1 MRSLRIAALAIIFSL
16 VGTSAHSNTPPLP
29 GFNADGSVNTNLPTP
44 IAPPAGFVP
53 PPGYVPPLPSQ
64 FNSDGALA
72 FRPDGTPLAGFNA
85 DGSAN
90 TNLPAPIE
98 PPGFLAPLP
107 PPLFNQDGTPFVV
120 GSKLEMPIRADGT
133 RLEYNFD
140 PVSGLYI
147 PVQGNTPINPVVP
160 PPNAPPG
167 FLAPLP
173 PPLFNS
179 DGTPFV
185 VGSKLEMPV
194 RADGTRLEY
203 NFDPISGWY
212 IPVQNSTAPLPSQ
225 FNKDGA
231 LAFRPDGTP
240 LAGFNADGSVN
251 TNLPKPVAPA
261 NPVIYNPDGTLFTP
275 NTPGPLPPPLFNSDG
290 SAFVVGSKILTP
302 LRADGTQIAYD
313 YDAGTGLYWP
323 VQTGIKSPVVIPAPG
338 VVAITFIYDDVAK
351 QMIPVTYRSAQ
362 IPAVNFDGSA
372 NTASKVMIPDVNIS
386 TPITSIPK
394 AAQIGSWA
402 VVAKN
407 GAVINSIL
415 CSQNVCGAN
424 GDWGGKIVDPTNC
437 PNGCALVLQVPANP
451 ITGQSMGGYLTG
463 GDNKVTYK
471 NGEFKVAS
479 PGSSGAAKNL
489 VRTIKNG
496 VLTDV
501 TGERIDLST
510 GFQLPSLIRDA
521 QLKKKVDTA
530 IAQVE
535 IETVKSNA
543 GYQLTTTEQLPAI
556 DASLKVTA
564 VKMGAKTRSL
574 KIDIDKTGE
583 LFLPTTADLTGYEIQ
598 IKRGSKVLKR
608 VLID

>member
-1 MRSLRIAALAIIFSL
+1 MRSLRIASLALIFALLGS
-16 VGTSAHSNTPPLP
+16 TAHSNTPLPSQFNSDGALAFNPNGTPLA
-29 GFNADGSVNTNLPTP
+29 GFNADGSVNTNLPAP
-44 IAPPAGFVP
+44 IAPPGFIPPAGFVP
-53 PPGYVPPLPSQ
+53 PPGYVPPLASQ
-64 FNSDGALA
+64 FNKDGALA

-85 DGSAN
+85 DGSVN
-90 TNLPAPIE
+90 TNLPAPI
-98 PPGFLAPLP
+98 
-107 PPLFNQDGTPFVV
+107 
-120 GSKLEMPIRADGT
+120 
-133 RLEYNFD
+133 
-140 PVSGLYI
+140 
-147 PVQGNTPINPVVP
+147 
-160 PPNAPPG
+160 APPG

-173 PPLFNS
+173 PPLFNP
-179 DGTPFV
+179 DGSPFV

-194 RADGTRLEY
+194 RADGSKLEY
-203 NFDPISGWY
+203 NFDPVSGWY
-212 IPVQNSTAPLPSQ
+212 IPAATNSTPLATQ

-251 TNLPKPVAPA
+251 TNLPKPIAPA
-261 NPVIYNPDGTLFTP
+261 TPVIYNPDGTLFTP
-275 NTPGPLPPPLFNSDG
+275 NSPGPLPPPLFNPDG
-290 SAFVVGSKILTP
+290 SKFVVGSKILTP
-302 LRADGTQIAYD
+302 VRVDGTQIAYD

-323 VQTGIKSPVVIPAPG
+323 APTGIRPPVVIPAPG
-338 VVAITFIYDDVAK
+338 VSAITFIYDDVAK

-362 IPAVNFDGSA
+362 MPAVNFDGSM
-372 NTASKVMIPDVNIS
+372 NNASKVMIPDVDIT
-386 TPITSIPK
+386 TPLTSIPK

-415 CSQNVCGAN
+415 CSQNVCGPN
-424 GDWGGKIVDPTNC
+424 GDWGGKVTDPTNC
-437 PNGCALVLQVPANP
+437 PDGCQLVLQIPANP

-479 PGSSGAAKNL
+479 PASNNKNL

-510 GFQLPSLIRDA
+510 GYQLPSNIKDA
-521 QLKKKVDTA
+521 SLRKKVDTA
-530 IAQVE
+530 ITQVE
-535 IETVKSNA
+535 IEPIKSDS
-543 GYQLTTTEQLPAI
+543 GYQLTTNEQLPAI
-556 DASLKVTA
+556 DSSLKVTA
-564 VKMGAKTRSL
+564 IKSGSKTRSL

-583 LFLPTTADLTGYEIQ
+583 IFLPTNVDLTGYEIQ

-608 VLID
+608 VLVD

>member
-1 MRSLRIAALAIIFSL
+1 MRSLRIIALAIVFSL
-16 VGTSAHSNTPPLP
+16 VGTSAYSDTPP
-29 GFNADGSVNTNLPTP
+29 A
-44 IAPPAGFVP
+44 FVP

-72 FRPDGTPLAGFNA
+72 FRPDGTPLAGFNS
-85 DGSAN
+85 DGSTN
-90 TNLPAPIE
+90 TNLPAP
-98 PPGFLAPLP
+98 
-107 PPLFNQDGTPFVV
+107 V
-120 GSKLEMPIRADGT
+120 
-133 RLEYNFD
+133 
-140 PVSGLYI
+140 
-147 PVQGNTPINPVVP
+147 
-160 PPNAPPG
+160 APPG
-167 FLAPLP
+167 FVPPAGFVP
-173 PPLFNS
+173 PP
-179 DGTPFV
+179 GYVP
-185 VGSKLEMPV
+185 
-194 RADGTRLEY
+194 
-203 NFDPISGWY
+203 
-212 IPVQNSTAPLPSQ
+212 PLASQ
-225 FNKDGA
+225 FNSEGA

-240 LAGFNADGSVN
+240 LAGFNADGSTNTNLPKPIAPPGFLAPLPPPLFNPDGSPFVVGSKLEMPVRADGSKLEYDFDPVSGWYVPAATNSTPLASQFNKDGALAFKPDGTPLAGFNPDGTVN

-275 NTPGPLPPPLFNSDG
+275 NTPGPLPPPLFNPDG
-290 SAFVVGSKILTP
+290 SKFVAGSKIQTP
-302 LRADGTQIAYD
+302 VRADGTQISYE

-323 VQTGIKSPVVIPAPG
+323 AATGIKPPVVIPAPG
-338 VVAITFIYDDVAK
+338 VSAITFVYDDVAK

-372 NTASKVMIPDVNIS
+372 NTASKVTIPDVDIT
-386 TPITSIPK
+386 TPLTSIPK

-407 GAVINSIL
+407 GAVVNSIL
-415 CSQNVCGAN
+415 CSQNVCGPN
-424 GDWGGKIVDPTNC
+424 GEWGGKVTDQANC
-437 PNGCALVLQVPANP
+437 PNGCQLVLQVPANP

-471 NGEFKVAS
+471 NGEFKVATPAS
-479 PGSSGAAKNL
+479 TGASKNL

-521 QLKKKVDTA
+521 QLKKRVDTA

-535 IETVKSNA
+535 IEPVKLTA
-543 GYQLTTTEQLPAI
+543 GYQLATTAQLPAI
-556 DASLKVTA
+556 DTSLKITA
-564 VKMGAKTRSL
+564 VKPGAKSRSL

-583 LFLPTTADLTGYEIQ
+583 LFLPTTADLSGYEIQ

-608 VLID
+608 VIID

>member
-1 MRSLRIAALAIIFSL
+1 MRSLRIIALAIIFSL
-16 VGTSAHSNTPPLP
+16 VGTSAYSDTPP
-29 GFNADGSVNTNLPTP
+29 A
-44 IAPPAGFVP
+44 FVP

-72 FRPDGTPLAGFNA
+72 FRPDGTPLAGFNS

-90 TNLPAPIE
+90 TNLPAP
-98 PPGFLAPLP
+98 
-107 PPLFNQDGTPFVV
+107 V
-120 GSKLEMPIRADGT
+120 
-133 RLEYNFD
+133 
-140 PVSGLYI
+140 
-147 PVQGNTPINPVVP
+147 
-160 PPNAPPG
+160 APPG
-167 FLAPLP
+167 FVPPAGFVP
-173 PPLFNS
+173 PP
-179 DGTPFV
+179 GYVP
-185 VGSKLEMPV
+185 
-194 RADGTRLEY
+194 
-203 NFDPISGWY
+203 
-212 IPVQNSTAPLPSQ
+212 PLASQ
-225 FNKDGA
+225 FNSEGA

-240 LAGFNADGSVN
+240 LAGFNADGSVNTNLPKPIAPPGFLAPLPPPLFNPDGSPFVVGSKLEMPVRADGSKLEYDFDPVSGWYIPAATNSTPLASQFNKDGALAFKPDGTPLAGFNPDGSVN

-275 NTPGPLPPPLFNSDG
+275 NTPGPLPPPLFNPDG
-290 SAFVVGSKILTP
+290 SKFVAGSKIQTP
-302 LRADGTQIAYD
+302 VRADGTQISYE

-323 VQTGIKSPVVIPAPG
+323 AATGIKPPVVIPAPG
-338 VVAITFIYDDVAK
+338 VSAITFVYDDVAK

-372 NTASKVMIPDVNIS
+372 NTASKVTIPDVNIT
-386 TPITSIPK
+386 TPLTSIPK

-407 GAVINSIL
+407 GAVVNSIL
-415 CSQNVCGAN
+415 CSQNVCGPN
-424 GDWGGKIVDPTNC
+424 GEWGGKVTDQANC
-437 PNGCALVLQVPANP
+437 PNGCQLVLQVPANP

-471 NGEFKVAS
+471 NGEFKVAT
-479 PGSSGAAKNL
+479 PATAGASKNL

-510 GFQLPSLIRDA
+510 GFQLPSLIKDA
-521 QLKKKVDTA
+521 QLKKRVDTA

-535 IETVKSNA
+535 IEPVKLTA
-543 GYQLTTTEQLPAI
+543 GYQLATTAQLPAI
-556 DASLKVTA
+556 DTSLKITA
-564 VKMGAKTRSL
+564 VKPGAKTRSL

-583 LFLPTTADLTGYEIQ
+583 LFLPTTADLSGYEIQ

-608 VLID
+608 VVID

>member
-1 MRSLRIAALAIIFSL
+1 MRSLRIIALAIIFSL
-16 VGTSAHSNTPPLP
+16 VGTSAYSDTPP
-29 GFNADGSVNTNLPTP
+29 A
-44 IAPPAGFVP
+44 FVP

-72 FRPDGTPLAGFNA
+72 FRPDGTPLAGFNS

-90 TNLPAPIE
+90 TNLPAP
-98 PPGFLAPLP
+98 
-107 PPLFNQDGTPFVV
+107 V
-120 GSKLEMPIRADGT
+120 
-133 RLEYNFD
+133 
-140 PVSGLYI
+140 
-147 PVQGNTPINPVVP
+147 
-160 PPNAPPG
+160 APPG
-167 FLAPLP
+167 FVPPAGFVP
-173 PPLFNS
+173 PP
-179 DGTPFV
+179 GYVP
-185 VGSKLEMPV
+185 
-194 RADGTRLEY
+194 
-203 NFDPISGWY
+203 
-212 IPVQNSTAPLPSQ
+212 PLASQ
-225 FNKDGA
+225 FNSEGA

-251 TNLPKPVAPA
+251 TNLPKPVAPPGFLAPLPPPLFNPDGSPFVVGSKLEMPVRADGSKLEYDFDPVSGWYVPAATNSTPLASQFNKDGALAFKPDGTPLAGFNPDGSVNSNLPKPVAPA

-275 NTPGPLPPPLFNSDG
+275 NTPGPLPPPLFNPDG
-290 SAFVVGSKILTP
+290 SKFVAGSKIQTP
-302 LRADGTQIAYD
+302 VRADGTQISYE

-323 VQTGIKSPVVIPAPG
+323 EATGVKPPVVEPAPG
-338 VVAITFIYDDVAK
+338 VSAITFVYDDVAK

-372 NTASKVMIPDVNIS
+372 NTASKVTIPDVNIT
-386 TPITSIPK
+386 TPLTSIPK

-407 GAVINSIL
+407 GAVVNSIL
-415 CSQNVCGAN
+415 CSQNVCGPN
-424 GDWGGKIVDPTNC
+424 GEWGGKVTDQANC
-437 PNGCALVLQVPANP
+437 PNGCQLVLQVPANP

-471 NGEFKVAS
+471 NGEFKVATPAS
-479 PGSSGAAKNL
+479 AGAAKNL

-521 QLKKKVDTA
+521 QLKKRVDTA

-535 IETVKSNA
+535 IEPVKLTA
-543 GYQLTTTEQLPAI
+543 GYQLATTAQLPAI
-556 DASLKVTA
+556 DASLKITA
-564 VKMGAKTRSL
+564 VKPGAKSRSL

-583 LFLPTTADLTGYEIQ
+583 LFLPTTADLSGYEIQ

-608 VLID
+608 VVID

>member
-1 MRSLRIAALAIIFSL
+1 MRSLRIIALAIIFSL
-16 VGTSAHSNTPPLP
+16 VGTSAYSDTPP
-29 GFNADGSVNTNLPTP
+29 A
-44 IAPPAGFVP
+44 FVP

-72 FRPDGTPLAGFNA
+72 FRPDGTPLAGFNS

-90 TNLPAPIE
+90 TNLPAPVAPPGFVPPAGFVPPPGYVPPLASQFNSEGALAFRPDGTPLAGFNADGSTNTNLPKPIA

-107 PPLFNQDGTPFVV
+107 PPLFNQDG
-120 GSKLEMPIRADGT
+120 S
-133 RLEYNFD
+133 
-140 PVSGLYI
+140 
-147 PVQGNTPINPVVP
+147 
-160 PPNAPPG
+160 
-167 FLAPLP
+167 
-173 PPLFNS
+173 
-179 DGTPFV
+179 PFV

-194 RADGTRLEY
+194 RADGSKLEY
-203 NFDPISGWY
+203 DFDPVSGWY
-212 IPVQNSTAPLPSQ
+212 IPAATNSTPLASQ

-240 LAGFNADGSVN
+240 LAGFNPDGSVN

-275 NTPGPLPPPLFNSDG
+275 NTPGPLPPPLFNPDG
-290 SAFVVGSKILTP
+290 SKFIAGSKIQTP
-302 LRADGTQIAYD
+302 VRADGTQISYE

-323 VQTGIKSPVVIPAPG
+323 AATGIKPPVVIPAPG
-338 VVAITFIYDDVAK
+338 VSAITFVYDDVAK

-372 NTASKVMIPDVNIS
+372 NTASKVTIPDVDIT
-386 TPITSIPK
+386 TPLTSIPK

-407 GAVINSIL
+407 GAVVNSIL
-415 CSQNVCGAN
+415 CSQNVCGPN
-424 GDWGGKIVDPTNC
+424 GEWGGKVTDQANC
-437 PNGCALVLQVPANP
+437 PNGCQLVLQVPANP

-471 NGEFKVAS
+471 NGEFKVAT
-479 PGSSGAAKNL
+479 PAASGASKNL

-521 QLKKKVDTA
+521 QLKKRVDTA

-535 IETVKSNA
+535 IEPVKLTA
-543 GYQLTTTEQLPAI
+543 GYQLATTAQLPAI
-556 DASLKVTA
+556 DTSLKITA
-564 VKMGAKTRSL
+564 VKTGAKTRSL

-583 LFLPTTADLTGYEIQ
+583 LFLPTTADLSGYEIQ

-608 VLID
+608 VIID

>member
-1 MRSLRIAALAIIFSL
+1 MRSIRIIALAIIFSL
-16 VGTSAHSNTPPLP
+16 VGTSAYSET
-29 GFNADGSVNTNLPTP
+29 
-44 IAPPAGFVP
+44 P
-53 PPGYVPPLPSQ
+53 PPGVVPPLPSQ
-64 FNSDGALA
+64 FNSDGALAFNPNGTPLAGFNADGSTNTNLPAPIRPPGFVPPPLFPPGTVPPPGYVPPLASQFNSEGALA

-85 DGSAN
+85 DGSTN
-90 TNLPAPIE
+90 TNLPAPI
-98 PPGFLAPLP
+98 
-107 PPLFNQDGTPFVV
+107 
-120 GSKLEMPIRADGT
+120 
-133 RLEYNFD
+133 
-140 PVSGLYI
+140 
-147 PVQGNTPINPVVP
+147 
-160 PPNAPPG
+160 APPG

-173 PPLFNS
+173 PPLFNP
-179 DGTPFV
+179 DGTAFK

-194 RADGTRLEY
+194 RADGSKLEY
-203 NFDPISGWY
+203 NFDPVSGWY
-212 IPVQNSTAPLPSQ
+212 IPAATNSTPLASQ
-225 FNKDGA
+225 FNSEGA

-415 CSQNVCGAN
+415 CSENVCGAN

-510 GFQLPSLIRDA
+510 GFQLPSLIRDT

-556 DASLKVTA
+556 DTSLKVTA
-564 VKMGAKTRSL
+564 IKSGSKTRSL

>member
-1 MRSLRIAALAIIFSL
+1 MRSLRIIALAIIFSL
-16 VGTSAHSNTPPLP
+16 VGTSAYSDTPP
-29 GFNADGSVNTNLPTP
+29 A
-44 IAPPAGFVP
+44 FVP

-72 FRPDGTPLAGFNA
+72 FRPDGTPLAGFNS
-85 DGSAN
+85 DGSTN
-90 TNLPAPIE
+90 TNLP
-98 PPGFLAPLP
+98 
-107 PPLFNQDGTPFVV
+107 
-120 GSKLEMPIRADGT
+120 K
-133 RLEYNFD
+133 
-140 PVSGLYI
+140 PV
-147 PVQGNTPINPVVP
+147 
-160 PPNAPPG
+160 APPG

-173 PPLFNS
+173 PPLFNP
-179 DGTPFV
+179 DGSPFV

-194 RADGTRLEY
+194 RADGSKLEY
-203 NFDPISGWY
+203 DFDPVSGWY
-212 IPVQNSTAPLPSQ
+212 IPAATNSTPLASQ

-231 LAFRPDGTP
+231 LAFKPDGTP
-240 LAGFNADGSVN
+240 LAGFNPDGSVN

-290 SAFVVGSKILTP
+290 SKFVAGSKIQTP
-302 LRADGTQIAYD
+302 VRADGTQISYE

-323 VQTGIKSPVVIPAPG
+323 AATGIKPPVVIPAPG
-338 VVAITFIYDDVAK
+338 VSAITFVYDDVAK

-372 NTASKVMIPDVNIS
+372 NTASKVTIPDVDIT
-386 TPITSIPK
+386 TPLTSIPK

-407 GAVINSIL
+407 GTVINSIL
-415 CSQNVCGAN
+415 CSQNVCGPN
-424 GDWGGKIVDPTNC
+424 GDWGGKVTDPTNC
-437 PNGCALVLQVPANP
+437 PDGCKLVLQIPANP

-471 NGEFKVAS
+471 NGEFKVATPAS
-479 PGSSGAAKNL
+479 ANASKNL
-489 VRTIKNG
+489 VRTIKAG

-521 QLKKKVDTA
+521 QLKKRVDTA

-535 IETVKSNA
+535 IEPVKLTA

-556 DASLKVTA
+556 DASLRITA
-564 VKMGAKTRSL
+564 VKAGAKSQSF
-574 KIDIDKTGE
+574 KIDIDKSGE
-583 LFLPTTADLTGYEIQ
+583 IFLPTKVDLTGYEIQ

-608 VLID
+608 VVIE

>member
-1 MRSLRIAALAIIFSL
+1 MKSTRALVLAVVFS
-16 VGTSAHSNTPPLP
+16 VM
-29 GFNADGSVNTNLPTP
+29 GSVAYSDTHT
-44 IAPPAGFVP
+44 P
-53 PPGYVPPLPSQ
+53 PPGVVPPLPSQ

-90 TNLPAPIE
+90 TNLPKPVEPPGFVPPPAGSVPPPGYVPPLPSQFNSEGALAFKPDGTPLAGFNADGTPNTNLPAPVA

-120 GSKLEMPIRADGT
+120 GSKLD
-133 RLEYNFD
+133 
-140 PVSGLYI
+140 
-147 PVQGNTPINPVVP
+147 
-160 PPNAPPG
+160 
-167 FLAPLP
+167 
-173 PPLFNS
+173 
-179 DGTPFV
+179 
-185 VGSKLEMPV
+185 MPV
-194 RADGTRLEY
+194 RADGSKLEY
-203 NFDPISGWY
+203 DFDPISGWY
-212 IPVQNSTAPLPSQ
+212 IPVQSSTAPLPSQ

-240 LAGFNADGSVN
+240 LAGFNPDGSVN

-261 NPVIYNPDGTLFTP
+261 NPVIYNPDGTLFSP
-275 NTPGPLPPPLFNSDG
+275 NSPGPLPPPLFNSDG
-290 SAFVVGSKILTP
+290 TPFVVGSKILTP
-302 LRADGTQIAYD
+302 VRQDGTQIAYD

-323 VQTGIKSPVVIPAPG
+323 AQTGIKSPVVIPAPG

-351 QMIPVTYRSAQ
+351 QMVPVTYRSAQ
-362 IPAVNFDGSA
+362 IPAVNFDGST

-402 VVAKN
+402 VVGKN

-415 CSQNVCGAN
+415 CSENVCGAN

-463 GDNKVTYK
+463 GDIKVTYK

-479 PGSSGAAKNL
+479 PASSGVAKNL

-521 QLKKKVDTA
+521 QLKKRVDTA
-530 IAQVE
+530 IAQAE
-535 IETVKSNA
+535 IESVKSNA
-543 GYQLTTTEQLPAI
+543 GYQLNTTEQLPAI
-556 DASLKVTA
+556 DTSLKVSA
-564 VKMGAKTRSL
+564 VKVGAKTRSL
-574 KIDIDKTGE
+574 KFDIDKTGE

>member
-1 MRSLRIAALAIIFSL
+1 MRSLRIASVAIVFCL
-16 VGTSAHSNTPPLP
+16 L
-29 GFNADGSVNTNLPTP
+29 GSTAYSDT
-44 IAPPAGFVP
+44 PPAGFVP

-72 FRPDGTPLAGFNA
+72 FRPDGTPLAGFNS

-90 TNLPAPIE
+90 TNLPAP
-98 PPGFLAPLP
+98 
-107 PPLFNQDGTPFVV
+107 V
-120 GSKLEMPIRADGT
+120 
-133 RLEYNFD
+133 
-140 PVSGLYI
+140 
-147 PVQGNTPINPVVP
+147 
-160 PPNAPPG
+160 APPG
-167 FLAPLP
+167 FVPPAGFVP
-173 PPLFNS
+173 PP
-179 DGTPFV
+179 GYVP
-185 VGSKLEMPV
+185 
-194 RADGTRLEY
+194 
-203 NFDPISGWY
+203 
-212 IPVQNSTAPLPSQ
+212 PLASQ
-225 FNKDGA
+225 FNSEGA

-251 TNLPKPVAPA
+251 TNLPKPIAPPGFLAPLPPPLFNPDGSPFVVGSKLEMPVRADGSKLEYDFDPVSGWYIPAATNSTPLASQFNKDGALAFRPDGTPLAGFNPDGSVNTNLPKPVAPA
-261 NPVIYNPDGTLFTP
+261 NPIIYNPDGTLFTP
-275 NTPGPLPPPLFNSDG
+275 NTPGPLPPPLFNPDG
-290 SAFVVGSKILTP
+290 SKFIAGSKIQTP
-302 LRADGTQIAYD
+302 VRADGTQISYE

-323 VQTGIKSPVVIPAPG
+323 AATGVRPPVVIPAPG
-338 VVAITFIYDDVAK
+338 VSAITFVYDDVAK

-372 NTASKVMIPDVNIS
+372 NTASKVTIPDVDIT
-386 TPITSIPK
+386 TPLTSIPK

-415 CSQNVCGAN
+415 CSQNVCGPN
-424 GDWGGKIVDPTNC
+424 GEWGGKVTDPTNC
-437 PNGCALVLQVPANP
+437 PNGCKLVLQIPANP

-471 NGEFKVAS
+471 NGEFKVAT
-479 PGSSGAAKNL
+479 PAAAGASKNL

-521 QLKKKVDTA
+521 QLKKRVDTA

-535 IETVKSNA
+535 IEPVKLNA
-543 GYQLTTTEQLPAI
+543 GYQLTTNEQLPAI
-556 DASLKVTA
+556 DSSLRIIAIKA
-564 VKMGAKTRSL
+564 GAKSQSF
-574 KIDIDKTGE
+574 KIDIDKSGE
-583 LFLPTTADLTGYEIQ
+583 IFLPTKVDLTGYEIQ

-608 VLID
+608 VVIE

>member
-1 MRSLRIAALAIIFSL
+1 MRSLRIIALAIIFSL
-16 VGTSAHSNTPPLP
+16 VGTGAYSDTPP
-29 GFNADGSVNTNLPTP
+29 V
-44 IAPPAGFVP
+44 FVP

-72 FRPDGTPLAGFNA
+72 FRPDGTPLAGFNS

-90 TNLPAPIE
+90 TNLPAPVA
-98 PPGFLAPLP
+98 PPGFVPPAGFVP
-107 PPLFNQDGTPFVV
+107 PPGYVPPLASQFNSEGALAFRPDGTPLAGFN
-120 GSKLEMPIRADGT
+120 ADGST
-133 RLEYNFD
+133 
-140 PVSGLYI
+140 
-147 PVQGNTPINPVVP
+147 NTNLPKPI
-160 PPNAPPG
+160 APPG

-173 PPLFNS
+173 PPLFNP
-179 DGTPFV
+179 DGSPFV

-194 RADGTRLEY
+194 RADGSKLEY
-203 NFDPISGWY
+203 DFDPVSGWY
-212 IPVQNSTAPLPSQ
+212 IPAATNSTPLASQ

-240 LAGFNADGSVN
+240 LAGFNPDGSVN

-275 NTPGPLPPPLFNSDG
+275 NTPGPLPPPLFNPDG
-290 SAFVVGSKILTP
+290 SKFIAGSKIQTP
-302 LRADGTQIAYD
+302 VRADGTQISYE

-323 VQTGIKSPVVIPAPG
+323 AATGVRPPVVIPAPG
-338 VVAITFIYDDVAK
+338 VSAITFVYDDVAK

-372 NTASKVMIPDVNIS
+372 NTASKVTIPDVDIT
-386 TPITSIPK
+386 TPLTSIPK

-407 GAVINSIL
+407 GAVVNSIL
-415 CSQNVCGAN
+415 CSQNVCGPN
-424 GDWGGKIVDPTNC
+424 GEWGGKVTDQANC
-437 PNGCALVLQVPANP
+437 PDGCKLVLQIPANP

-471 NGEFKVAS
+471 NGEFKVAT
-479 PGSSGAAKNL
+479 PAAANANKNL

-510 GFQLPSLIRDA
+510 GFQLPSVIRDA
-521 QLKKKVDTA
+521 QLKKRVDTA

-535 IETVKSNA
+535 IEPIKLNA

-556 DASLKVTA
+556 DASLRITA
-564 VKMGAKTRSL
+564 VKAGAKSQSF
-574 KIDIDKTGE
+574 KIDIDKSGE
-583 LFLPTTADLTGYEIQ
+583 IFLPTKVDLTGYEIQ

-608 VLID
+608 VVIE

>member
-1 MRSLRIAALAIIFSL
+1 MRSLRIASVAILFCL
-16 VGTSAHSNTPPLP
+16 L
-29 GFNADGSVNTNLPTP
+29 GSTAYSDT
-44 IAPPAGFVP
+44 PPAGFVP

-64 FNSDGALA
+64 YNSDGALA
-72 FRPDGTPLAGFNA
+72 FRPDGTPLAGFNS
-85 DGSAN
+85 DGSVN
-90 TNLPAPIE
+90 RNLPAPVA
-98 PPGFLAPLP
+98 PPGTLIPLP
-107 PPLFNQDGTPFVV
+107 PPLFNQDGSPFVP
-120 GSKLEMPIRADGT
+120 GSKLEMPLRADGT
-133 RLEYNFD
+133 RAEYNFD
-140 PVSGLYI
+140 PASGLYI
-147 PVQGNTPINPVVP
+147 PVQGNTPTNPVVP
-160 PPNAPPG
+160 PTPITPPG
-167 FLAPLP
+167 FLSPLP
-173 PPLFNS
+173 PPLFNA
-179 DGTPFV
+179 DGTKFI

-194 RADGTRLEY
+194 RADGTRVEY

-212 IPVQNSTAPLPSQ
+212 IPVQSNTPPLPSQ
-225 FNKDGA
+225 LNKDGL

-251 TNLPKPVAPA
+251 TNLPKPVAPV
-261 NPVIYNPDGTLFTP
+261 NPLIYNPDGTLFTP

-290 SAFVVGSKILTP
+290 SKFIVGSKIQTP
-302 LRADGTQIAYD
+302 VRADGTQIAYE

-323 VQTGIKSPVVIPAPG
+323 APTGVRPPVVTPAPG
-338 VVAITFIYDDVAK
+338 VSAITFVYDDVAK

-372 NTASKVMIPDVNIS
+372 NTASKVTIPDVDIT
-386 TPITSIPK
+386 TPLTSIPK

-407 GAVINSIL
+407 GAVVNSIL
-415 CSQNVCGAN
+415 CSQNVCGPN
-424 GDWGGKIVDPTNC
+424 GEWGGKVTDQANC
-437 PNGCALVLQVPANP
+437 PDGCKLVLQIPANP

-471 NGEFKVAS
+471 NGEFKVAT
-479 PGSSGAAKNL
+479 PAASGASKNL

-521 QLKKKVDTA
+521 QLKKRVDTA

-535 IETVKSNA
+535 IEPVKLNA
-543 GYQLTTTEQLPAI
+543 GYQLTTNEQLPAI
-556 DASLKVTA
+556 DASLRITA
-564 VKMGAKTRSL
+564 IKAGAKSQSF
-574 KIDIDKTGE
+574 KIDIDKSGE
-583 LFLPTTADLTGYEIQ
+583 IFLPTKADLTGYEIQ

-608 VLID
+608 VVIE